1 MSMNVQ
7 WNRPKNATLT
17 QTAQTLKDRIIV
29 HAKVVSLEM
38 ERIVQVWNVF

>member
-1 MSMNVQ
+1 M
-7 WNRPKNATLT
+7 NATLM